1 MEKILF
7 TCSDKVSKDS
17 LVYKY
22 NSLSG
27 YACYEEL
34 KKQIAAFDNLD
45 QTSIAQV
52 LVVVS
57 NKSYDE
63 EQNKINE
70 IFFLTQKE
78 GLQSM
83 GVPYDVCCACQAESL
98 NLDKYKLVIFFD
110 AFDIVSDNFI
120 EKLKNEDKTVLWIYG
135 PDYLNNELA
144 SMQNATEINIVKLI
158 GDESEVYTQFGKI
171 KFTNLPQPRFFIED
185 NDVMPLG
192 IYPNTEKVAIGIKRF
207 GSWTS
212 IYSAVGSLCG
222 NVLRNIARIAGVHI
236 YSDDNDAP
244 VYITD
249 TVKAIYSNKD
259 TVFSIKSGT
268 YVEQISGKTYTV
280 ENGKIAVPKGDNPLK
295 IFIRK

>member
-7 TCSDKVSKDS
+7 TCNEKVNKDS
-17 LVYKY
+17 LLYKY
-22 NSLSG
+22 TSLSG

-34 KKQIAAFDNLD
+34 KKQIDDFDGLD
-45 QTSIAQV
+45 DTSIAQV
-52 LVVVS
+52 LVIVS
-57 NKSYDE
+57 QNGYDE
-63 EQNKINE
+63 NNTKINDA
-70 IFFLTQKE
+70 FFLTQKE

-83 GVPYDVCCACQAESL
+83 GVPYDVCCSCEAESL
-98 NLDKYKLVIFFD
+98 NLDKYKLIIFFD
-110 AFDIVSDNFI
+110 AFDIVSVDFI
-120 EKLKNEDKTVLWIYG
+120 QKLKNEDKTVLWIYG

-144 SMQNATEINIVKLI
+144 GMQNATEINLVKLI
-158 GDESEVYTQFGKI
+158 GDETEVYTQFGKI
-171 KFTNLPQPRFFIED
+171 KPDSLPQPRFFIED

-192 IYPNTEKVAIGIKRF
+192 IYPNTEKVAIGMKRF

-222 NVLRNIARIAGVHI
+222 NILRNIARIAGVHI

-244 VYITD
+244 VYITK

-268 YVEQISGKTYTV
+268 YVEQLTGKTYVV
-280 ENGKIAVPKGDNPLK
+280 ENDKLIVPSGENPLK
-295 IFIRK
+295 IFVRK